1 MTNIVR
7 PLSRGI
13 AALSLLSIGFT
24 APAMATSNPVVSS
37 SKAGTTTRTVEVST
51 ADLNLNSQQDR
62 AIVKKRIAAA
72 ARQACNYDPV
82 HGLYQPE
89 DYTRCYITA
98 SQEALAQVPPI
109 QTAAR

>member
-51 ADLNLNSQQDR
+51 S
-62 AIVKKRIAAA
+62 
-72 ARQACNYDPV
+72 
-82 HGLYQPE
+82 
-89 DYTRCYITA
+89 
-98 SQEALAQVPPI
+98 
-109 QTAAR
+109 